1 MDIKPGYMLGGKPRH
16 QAAGHVLGIFA
27 GAFVA
32 IPVFYAMIQ
41 YDPAALMSDKLPMPG
56 AQAWRAVAEV
66 LTKGLGFLHPTARW
80 AVFIG
85 GALGIVFE
93 ILKKVTKNR
102 FPLSAV
108 GIGLAFVISFS
119 TSLSMALG
127 AILFWVLG
135 KAYESREGSLARK
148 LWVENQ
154 ETLCAGA
161 IAGGAI
167 IGILIILVEA
177 SAG

>member
-1 MDIKPGYMLGGKPRH
+1 MHIYTLSPGGKPRH

-32 IPVFYAMIQ
+32 IPIFYAMIQ
-41 YDPAALMSDKLPMPG
+41 YDPAQLMSDKLPMPG

-66 LTKGLGFLHPTARW
+66 LTKGLGFLHPTARI
-80 AVFIG
+80 AVFVGAVAGIG
-85 GALGIVFE
+85 FE

-127 AILFWVLG
+127 AILFWALG
-135 KAYESREGSLARK
+135 QLYGKRPESRARK
-148 LWVENQ
+148 IWVENQ
-154 ETLCAGA
+154 ETVCAGA

-167 IGILIILVEA
+167 IGILITLVEA
-177 SAG
+177 TAG